1 VTAKTA
7 KTRDNYMPRL
17 VFYPEKRLLFI
28 QKRFFTLKNEK
39 CPPLAESLKRAI
51 FAFWQLP
58 ESYLRAAY
66 ALSLSKMTLRSIL
79 LTLSKNALP
88 RLQSHVCPSLQPSF
102 TVVRCPLSPV
112 IVLSRGP

>member
-39 CPPLAESLKRAI
+39 CPPLGVTDPA
-51 FAFWQLP
+51 
-58 ESYLRAAY
+58 
-66 ALSLSKMTLRSIL
+66 
-79 LTLSKNALP
+79 
-88 RLQSHVCPSLQPSF
+88 QPKQ
-102 TVVRCPLSPV
+102 
-112 IVLSRGP
+112 

>member
-39 CPPLAESLKRAI
+39 CPPLALTMT
-51 FAFWQLP
+51 FYCN
-58 ESYLRAAY
+58 YL
-66 ALSLSKMTLRSIL
+66 
-79 LTLSKNALP
+79 
-88 RLQSHVCPSLQPSF
+88 HVA
-102 TVVRCPLSPV
+102 
-112 IVLSRGP
+112 